1 MKGTVVTIITIAMAL
16 ITAVCTYGLY
26 AIGMDWTVV
35 AGVGFGMVICTGIV
49 AVIGNDMDEEDRNK
63 EERL

>member
-1 MKGTVVTIITIAMAL
+1 MRGTVVTIITIAMGL
-16 ITAVCTYGLY
+16 ITAVAVYGLY
-26 AIGMDWTVV
+26 SVGVSGPVV
-35 AGVGFGMVICTGIV
+35 ASVGFGMVICTGIV

>member
-1 MKGTVVTIITIAMAL
+1 MRGTVVTIITIAMGL
-16 ITAVCTYGLY
+16 ITAVAVYGLY
-26 AIGMDWTVV
+26 SVGVSGPVV